1 MKSITPNLK
10 VESIERSL
18 CFYREILGFDIVMAN
33 PETSP
38 VWVMLK
44 KGGAEI
50 MLQQKESIDE
60 EYPLFA
66 GQSGGA
72 LTFYVMTEN
81 SPALYEKIKSSAD
94 VIKPLHETPYGR
106 KEFAVKDPDGFIFTF
121 AS

>member
-1 MKSITPNLK
+1 MKSITANLK

-18 CFYREILGFDIVMAN
+18 DFYKKKLGFDIVMSN
-33 PETSP
+33 PESAP

-44 KGGAEI
+44 NGGAEI

-60 EYPLFA
+60 EYPMLA
-66 GQSGGA
+66 GKSAGA
-72 LTFYVMTEN
+72 LTFYVMVED
-81 SPALYEKIKSSAD
+81 SPALYDKIKTS
-94 VIKPLHETPYGR
+94 VEIIKPLHETPYGR